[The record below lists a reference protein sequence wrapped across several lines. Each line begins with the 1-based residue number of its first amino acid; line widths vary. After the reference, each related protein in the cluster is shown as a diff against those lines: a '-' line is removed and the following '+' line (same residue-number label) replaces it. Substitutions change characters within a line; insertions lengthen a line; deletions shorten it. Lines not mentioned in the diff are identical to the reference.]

1 MLITMASLIIVI
13 KETFIFD
20 ETLKSFQWWKFQAA
34 NSCAFI
40 GNAKCV
46 LLELQ
51 MVTRIL
57 LPNDYQ
63 RQLALFISFYQQ
75 LFYNFNFLVQ
85 RVKSTSE
92 EVLQTVF
99 RHDLSLFQPVL
110 RQMLYVFRF
119 NLSILFHITD
129 NASIVYSW

>member
-1 MLITMASLIIVI
+1 MLITMASPIIVI

-20 ETLKSFQWWKFQAA
+20 ETLKSFQWWKLQAA

-40 GNAKCV
+40 GNVKCV
-46 LLELQ
+46 LLVLQ

-75 LFYNFNFLVQ
+75 LFYNFDFLVQ

-99 RHDLSLFQPVL
+99 RHDLSLFQPIL
-110 RQMLYVFRF
+110 RQILYALRF
-119 NLSILFHITD
+119 NLSILFHIAD

>member
-1 MLITMASLIIVI
+1 MLITMASPIIVI

-20 ETLKSFQWWKFQAA
+20 ETLKSFQWWKLQAA

-40 GNAKCV
+40 GNVKCV
-46 LLELQ
+46 LLVLQ

-75 LFYNFNFLVQ
+75 LFYNFDFLVQ

-99 RHDLSLFQPVL
+99 RHDLSLFQSIL
-110 RQMLYVFRF
+110 RQILYAFRF
-119 NLSILFHITD
+119 NLSILFHIAD